1 MARAAPAPVPRQA
14 PRHVL
19 DHDHRPVDDDPEVDR
34 AQGEEVRGEAAELE
48 IEKRA
53 EQRERDDER
62 HHQRGAETHQEDAHH
77 EHDEE
82 RAEHQVVRHGG
93 ERAPHQPGA
102 VVEGVDADAG
112 REDAVVQLLD
122 LGVQRVEDHGRVL
135 PPAHEHD
142 ALDRLG
148 LAVAGHHAAAGEGAD
163 RDARQVADA
172 DRDAAARRHHHLL
185 DVPGAGERA
194 EAAHHVLLLAVLDV
208 VAAGVGVRAPERL
221 VHLVQRDAARLQ
233 LLGVDL
239 HLVLLHE
246 AAEGDHVGDARHL
259 LQMPLHHPVLELA
272 QLHRRVTVAD
282 QRVAVDLA
290 GRGRERAERR
300 LHALG
305 DVHLRQALARLLAG
319 EVEVGA
325 VVEGEHDEGEAEEG
339 EGVHAHEPGEPVHLL
354 LDRER
359 HLPLDLLRGV
369 AGEEGDDLDLRVGQL
384 GEGLDG
390 QVPEGDR
397 PGDGEGHREPED
409 GDRLGEGKREDAAHR
424 GTRNSKGGAS
434 ARAPGFLG
442 QLRSSVWQTVSCRR
456 AARPKHNGVK
466 RLTTSPAPARLTP
479 S

>member
-1 MARAAPAPVPRQA
+1 
-14 PRHVL
+14 
-19 DHDHRPVDDDPEVDR
+19 
-34 AQGEEVRGEAAELE
+34 
-48 IEKRA
+48 
-53 EQRERDDER
+53 
-62 HHQRGAETHQEDAHH
+62 
-77 EHDEE
+77 
-82 RAEHQVVRHGG
+82 
-93 ERAPHQPGA
+93 
-102 VVEGVDADAG
+102 
-112 REDAVVQLLD
+112 
-122 LGVQRVEDHGRVL
+122 
-135 PPAHEHD
+135 
-142 ALDRLG
+142 
-148 LAVAGHHAAAGEGAD
+148 
-163 RDARQVADA
+163 
-172 DRDAAARRHHHLL
+172 
-185 DVPGAGERA
+185 
-194 EAAHHVLLLAVLDV
+194 
-208 VAAGVGVRAPERL
+208 
-221 VHLVQRDAARLQ
+221 
-233 LLGVDL
+233 
-239 HLVLLHE
+239 
-246 AAEGDHVGDARHL
+246 
-259 LQMPLHHPVLELA
+259 MPLHHPVLELA
-272 QLHRRVTVAD
+272 QLHGRVAVAD

-290 GRGRERAERR
+290 GRGGERAERR

-369 AGEEGDDLDLRVGQL
+369 AGEEGDDLDLGVGQL

-397 PGDGEGHREPED
+397 PGDGKGHREPED
-409 GDRLGEGKREDAAHR
+409 GDRLGEGEREDAAHR

-479 S
+479 P